1 MLPLN
6 SKKRYLRW
14 FLCCVCFCL
23 MQHSYSQRILDSTGR
38 TIVSDTSG
46 VPTDSLRKLA
56 EPVKDKK
63 VDSVVKAH
71 SPRKAIIRS
80 AIIPGWG
87 QIYNKKYW
95 KLPLVYGAL
104 GATGYVFFDNLQV
117 YKDSRFAYKAKY
129 KASLPADKGRDT
141 SLLAQIKPE
150 YRVYSLESLRA
161 NRDQFR
167 KYIDYSVLFFVF
179 FWGLNVVDAAV
190 DGHLKAFDVSPDLSL
205 RVKPGYSEMAGTKGV
220 SIILAFK

>member
-1 MLPLN
+1 M
-6 SKKRYLRW
+6 RW
-14 FLCCVCFCL
+14 LLCCAFFSL
-23 MQHSYSQRILDSTGR
+23 AQSSFAQRILDSTGR
-38 TIVSDTSG
+38 TIVTDTSRHM
-46 VPTDSLRKLA
+46 VPLDSLTKIS

-63 VDSVVKAH
+63 VDSVLNVH

-104 GATGYVFFDNLQV
+104 GTTAYVFLDNIQV
-117 YKDSRFAYKAKY
+117 YKDLRFTYKAKY
-129 KASLPADKGRDT
+129 KAALPAPLTDSTDYYK
-141 SLLAQIKPE
+141 IKQKYLP
-150 YRVYSLESLRA
+150 YSIGSLRA

-167 KYIDYSVLFFVF
+167 RYIDYSVLFFIF

-190 DGHLKAFDVSPDLSL
+190 DAHLKSFDVSPDLSL
-205 RVKPGYSEMAGTKGV
+205 KIKTGYSEMAGTKGV